1 MHYLQYIPPRQPP
14 SHLNIITTFSFVS
27 LFLLQLHSGRGG
39 SRIMTTPSA
48 ARSTTATLTGARSC
62 AAPSAPWRAM
72 TSSPSRSGRG
82 SSRRRRSRYGYSHGL
97 PCKSKN
103 LGPHSTFI
111 KKATMQIAIAWEVHA
126 PSKIAQFSLPHGAG
140 NLKRSVFLFSSQY
153 AFFQNY
159 ADKVRISSK
168 LVARITRLPYMS
180 DTRRVSYL
188 VRFTNNILS
197 DHLFTIW
204 NF

>member
-1 MHYLQYIPPRQPP
+1 MYYLQYIPPRQPP

-39 SRIMTTPSA
+39 SRITTTPSA

-111 KKATMQIAIAWEVHA
+111 KKATMQIAIAWEVPIEFIVHA
-126 PSKIAQFSLPHGAG
+126 PSKIAQFSLPHGEPQTKRLFVLIAICLLPELRGQGEDLLEAG
-140 NLKRSVFLFSSQY
+140 GAHYEAALHVGHAQGHLSGTFHKQY
-153 AFFQNY
+153 P
-159 ADKVRISSK
+159 I
-168 LVARITRLPYMS
+168 
-180 DTRRVSYL
+180 
-188 VRFTNNILS
+188 
-197 DHLFTIW
+197 
-204 NF
+204 

>member
-1 MHYLQYIPPRQPP
+1 
-14 SHLNIITTFSFVS
+14 
-27 LFLLQLHSGRGG
+27 
-39 SRIMTTPSA
+39 
-48 ARSTTATLTGARSC
+48 
-62 AAPSAPWRAM
+62 
-72 TSSPSRSGRG
+72 
-82 SSRRRRSRYGYSHGL
+82 
-97 PCKSKN
+97 
-103 LGPHSTFI
+103 
-111 KKATMQIAIAWEVHA
+111 MQIAIAWEVPIEFIVHA

-180 DTRRVSYL
+180 DTRRVTYL

-204 NF
+204 KFDSVSSYIANFLNLSFNACPLFGRPTK